1 MTKKVIILF
10 LVEFAIN
17 LKTIILTSYSHI
29 SKMAS
34 RIFAIK
40 FLKNRMKFIYSL
52 LFFCAV
58 TLNSNA
64 QNMKGIWRGYF
75 EQVNINMF
83 QGAFSK
89 ERYKYEVQIDQLM
102 DNALKGVT
110 YSYHNTDFY
119 AKVTCNGIF
128 QPKRKT
134 IVLKELKVIEV
145 KKMSN
150 TSACAMTCYLDYTK
164 DGDLET
170 LTGTYTSVN
179 MDNKE
184 DCGSGTVYLE
194 RVTTTKFKKE
204 PFLLNDNKNDI
215 ALKPKT
221 PNNKPVEKLNP
232 SSNNQKNSTKVI
244 TSNNKTLPNNKTA
257 NIPNKK
263 NNTAKPGAEEFVIKK
278 DTVIK
283 KNIDVITL
291 PKKTIQPTVNNLPKN
306 LEPNQVEKVAK
317 EILPIPKIL
326 QERTNKVNATLEVDA
341 KDVTLEFY
349 DNGEIDG
356 DYISVYKDNKKLVD
370 NQILG
375 LRPITLKLKFDDENT
390 IQEIITVAESLG
402 KVPPNTAFLVV
413 TFGDKREEI
422 LLTSDN
428 SKNASIIITYKS
440 AKRIK

>member
-1 MTKKVIILF
+1 MKLFYTFIL
-10 LVEFAIN
+10 
-17 LKTIILTSYSHI
+17 LTSLTFS
-29 SKMAS
+29 
-34 RIFAIK
+34 
-40 FLKNRMKFIYSL
+40 
-52 LFFCAV
+52 
-58 TLNSNA
+58 SNA
-64 QNMKGIWRGYF
+64 QSMKGIWRGYF

-89 ERYKYEVQIDQLM
+89 ERYKYEVQIDQLI

-110 YSYHNTDFY
+110 YSFHNTDFY

-145 KKMSN
+145 KKMAN

-204 PFLLNDNKNDI
+204 PFLLDNKKNDI
-215 ALKPKT
+215 AIK
-221 PNNKPVEKLNP
+221 PNNSPTKKPTESTKENTAIKKNTIKPVVPVIKEKIT
-232 SSNNQKNSTKVI
+232 TKVSPSP
-244 TSNNKTLPNNKTA
+244 T
-257 NIPNKK
+257 KK
-263 NNTAKPGAEEFVIKK
+263 INTPKPGAENFIAKK
-278 DTVIK
+278 DTSNK
-283 KNIDVITL
+283 KNEVDNSIF
-291 PKKTIQPTVNNLPKN
+291 KKEKQPTVNNLPKS
-306 LEPNQVEKVAK
+306 LEPKPAEKVVK
-317 EILPIPKIL
+317 EIIPIPKIL
-326 QERTNKVNATLEVDA
+326 QERTNKVNATLVVDSKEVI
-341 KDVTLEFY
+341 LELY

-356 DYISVYKDNKKLVD
+356 DYISVYKDNRKLVD
-370 NQILG
+370 NQLLG
-375 LRPITLKLKFDDENT
+375 LKPITIKLKFDDDDAV
-390 IQEIITVAESLG
+390 QEIITVAESLG